1 MPNASAMR
9 TKIIDAL
16 YPPPACAPCPA
27 CGGQVVIGLMDHH
40 LEHQCKSTLQA
51 QSLRGTVADGAKE
64 NVDENKKKFD
74 ENEKLRVASMQ
85 MLEGIVFKLLVS
97 TRQEATTVTW
107 HGSASTTQ
115 IVDMV
120 SATLGTNPATRQ
132 QVLTSRILT
141 FLSLTLPTARTLGRT
156 RPGPHTPWS
165 SRALTRTPRPA
176 RALTRTRHGPHA
188 PWAASEDLL
197 MLPHRSSFASRLSFT
212 RPAAAWRSMRC
223 TYST

>member
-1 MPNASAMR
+1 MPDASAMR

-27 CGGQVVIGLMDHH
+27 CGGQVVVGLMDHH

-64 NVDENKKKFD
+64 NVDENKEKFD

-97 TRQEATTVTW
+97 TRQEASTVTW

-132 QVLTSRILT
+132 QVLTSLVLT
-141 FLSLTLPTARTLGRT
+141 LLSLTFPTARALGRT
-156 RPGPHTPWS
+156 HPGPHV
-165 SRALTRTPRPA
+165 
-176 RALTRTRHGPHA
+176 
-188 PWAASEDLL
+188 PWAAHALGL
-197 MLPHRSSFASRLSFT
+197 TCPGLHLRT
-212 RPAAAWRSMRC
+212 
-223 TYST
+223 